1 MGAIPRR
8 FHTHCQSTLNHPTF
22 TSTIHTRDMY
32 ALCRPC
38 ANLSH
43 ISSFSLA
50 ATHMPLPR
58 DSPPFP
64 TILSHTSP
72 KYTHTHTLSL
82 SLSQPNQNK
91 NPQATPYRKAPW
103 WCRTRTWCINHP
115 YNTILHHRLSRSQAP
130 LSLSLC
136 FSVVSKSSNNLGLD
150 LKIRVRVALGVVMV
164 MDAIVASAPGYA
176 SFRAQLSSRRGAYC
190 SFLVTLSLVF
200 FGTKGKSV
208 LESWR

>member
-1 MGAIPRR
+1 MLSVVLVQISRIYPLSLSLQHTCLCPEILLLSQPYS
-8 FHTHCQSTLNHPTF
+8 HTHPQS
-22 TSTIHTRDMY
+22 
-32 ALCRPC
+32 
-38 ANLSH
+38 
-43 ISSFSLA
+43 
-50 ATHMPLPR
+50 
-58 DSPPFP
+58 
-64 TILSHTSP
+64 
-72 KYTHTHTLSL
+72 THTHTH

-164 MDAIVASAPGYA
+164 MDAILASAPGYA

>member
-43 ISSFSLA
+43 ISFFSLA
-50 ATHMPLPR
+50 AIHMPLPR

-72 KYTHTHTLSL
+72 KYTHTHSLSPNQTKTKIPKQHRTEKRRGGAGPGLGVSTTRITPFSTIVSRVPKPLSL
-82 SLSQPNQNK
+82 SLSLFFCCLKIQQ
-91 NPQATPYRKAPW
+91 QFRV
-103 WCRTRTWCINHP
+103 
-115 YNTILHHRLSRSQAP
+115 RSQ
-130 LSLSLC
+130 
-136 FSVVSKSSNNLGLD
+136 N
-150 LKIRVRVALGVVMV
+150 
-164 MDAIVASAPGYA
+164 
-176 SFRAQLSSRRGAYC
+176 
-190 SFLVTLSLVF
+190 
-200 FGTKGKSV
+200 
-208 LESWR
+208 